1 MKEDKKNGH
10 HYNYIKRKGMTEAT
24 MATKIPWMKRMCVL
38 RRLLRKYRESRKID
52 KQMDHDIYMKVNG
65 NVFKN
70 KRVMIKVMKF
80 FTLNLGDKV
89 QLLQRG
95 DDES

>member
-1 MKEDKKNGH
+1 MKEDKQNGH
-10 HYNYIKRKGMTEAT
+10 HYDYIKRKGTTEGT
-24 MATKIPWMKRMCVL
+24 MATKILWMKRMCVL
-38 RRLLRKYRESRKID
+38 RRLLHKYMESRKID
-52 KQMDHDIYMKVNG
+52 KQMDHDMYAKVKG

-80 FTLNLGDKV
+80 STLNLGDKV